1 MDSQETES
9 ISKKKSPIRWVILG
23 ILAIVIVIFAWKKI
37 TFALNNETTDD
48 AQVSTQITPILP
60 RVSGYLKEIYV
71 NDYDSVKAGQLV
83 AVIDDADLTTEL
95 KEMEAALQAS
105 EADLLNAKAG
115 LTNAQVSIVPSR
127 GNIELTDVKIKQA
140 QEDYQRNLNLYNE
153 QAITKKQLDDSR
165 YTLEALQQQKNNNSG
180 DLQAVKSR
188 VNIQAA
194 SIAKAEAS
202 IKAQQAKIDQ
212 QKLKISYTK
221 IYSPVTGKLG
231 KNNVTVG
238 QMIQAGAPIFSVV
251 NDSTFWV
258 VANFKETQIR
268 TFRPGMRAEI
278 ELDAYPGKKLEGT
291 ISSVSLATG
300 AQFSLLPPDNAS
312 GNFVKVTQ
320 RIPVKIDIKDIKAH
334 KDILRNGLSV
344 FITIPTNQ

>member
-1 MDSQETES
+1 METQETTEPT
-9 ISKKKSPIRWVILG
+9 SKKKSPIRWVIMAV
-23 ILAIVIVIFAWKKI
+23 LAIAIIFFAWKKI
-37 TFALNNETTDD
+37 SFALHHETTDD

-71 NDYDSVKAGQLV
+71 KDYDSVKSGQLV

-95 KEMEAALQAS
+95 KEMEASLQAS
-105 EADLLNAKAG
+105 EADLQNAKAG
-115 LTNAQVSIVPSR
+115 LNNAQVSIAPSK
-127 GNIELTDVKIKQA
+127 GNIDLTDVKIKQA
-140 QEDYQRNLNLYNE
+140 EEDFQRNQNLYNE

-165 YTLEALQQQKNNNSG
+165 YVLEGLQQQKHNNTG
-180 DLQAVKSR
+180 DLQAVRSR

-194 SIAKAEAS
+194 TIAKAEAA

-231 KNNVTVG
+231 KNNVTAG
-238 QMIQAGAPIFSVV
+238 QMIQAGTPLFSVV

-258 VANFKETQIR
+258 IANFKETQIR
-268 TFRPGMRAEI
+268 TFRPGMPVEI
-278 ELDAYPGKKLEGT
+278 ELDAYPGQKIEG
-291 ISSVSLATG
+291 SVASVSLATG

-320 RIPVKIDIKDIKAH
+320 RIPVKIDIQNINKH
-334 KDILRNGLSV
+334 KDILRNGLSAYIIV
-344 FITIPTNQ
+344 PTN

>member
-1 MDSQETES
+1 METKENPES
-9 ISKKKSPIRWVILG
+9 VKKKSSPVRLIIFGVIF
-23 ILAIVIVIFAWKKI
+23 IAIIIFAWKKI
-37 TFALNNETTDD
+37 NFALHHETTDD

-83 AVIDDADLTTEL
+83 AIIDDADLVTEL
-95 KEMEAALQAS
+95 KEMEANLQAS
-105 EADLLNAKAG
+105 EADLANAKAG
-115 LTNAQVSIVPSR
+115 LNNAQVSIRPSK
-127 GNIELTDVKIKQA
+127 GNIQLTDVKIRQA
-140 QEDYQRNLNLYNE
+140 EEDYKRNLNLFNE

-165 YTLEALQQQKNNNSG
+165 FALEALQQQMNNNSG
-180 DLQAVKSR
+180 DLQTVKSR

-194 SIAKAEAS
+194 NISKAEAS

-231 KNNVTVG
+231 KNNVTTG

-251 NDSTFWV
+251 NDSTFWII
-258 VANFKETQIR
+258 ANFKETQIK
-268 TFRPGMRAEI
+268 TFRPGMPVDI
-278 ELDAYPGKKLEGT
+278 ELDAYPDQKLEGT

-312 GNFVKVTQ
+312 GNFIKVTQ
-320 RIPVKIDIKDIKAH
+320 RVPVKIDFKNINNYKN
-334 KDILRNGLSV
+334 ILRNGLSAYIV
-344 FITIPTNQ
+344 VPTK